1 MRRGGRK
8 RNYATSPA
16 AEPHAAAPRG
26 KWATP
31 AGGKGDPVPSP
42 GRGTPAAHSQENNF
56 YPAASASTAPVSE
69 ASIALPD
76 DQRGILEDCALQ
88 IYMRIVFPLASRSA
102 GRKEKGIK
110 AAACVQPQAPPSLP
124 GVELLLS
131 SWMEGCSTTCLLL
144 FSGTLNW

>member
-110 AAACVQPQAPPSLP
+110 AAACVQPQGKFWRVGKAGPAGLRD
-124 GVELLLS
+124 GNFVLRLDLS
-131 SWMEGCSTTCLLL
+131 R
-144 FSGTLNW
+144 